1 MSARILDGRVV
12 AGEVLAGLA
21 SRAAGLARRP
31 GLGVVLV
38 GDDPASALY
47 VRHKTL
53 AAARLGFVQRQETL
67 PASTSQEAVVAAV
80 RALGADPAIDGILV
94 QLPLP
99 AHIARDAVLD
109 AIDPSKD
116 VDGLH
121 PLDAGWLSQ
130 GRPGL
135 APCTPL
141 GVMELLR
148 RTDVRLR
155 GAEAVVIGRSNL
167 VGRPMA
173 RLLEGADCTVT
184 LCHRHTRDLAAHVR
198 RAEVLVVAAGV
209 PGCVPGA
216 WVRDGAVVID
226 VGINRLAD
234 GSLRGDVDFE
244 PARARAGWI
253 TPVPG
258 GVGPMTIAMLMR
270 NTVEASANRQGPAR
284 TP

>member
-1 MSARILDGRVV
+1 MSARLLDGRAV
-12 AGEVLAGLA
+12 AEEVLADVA
-21 SRAAGLARRP
+21 ARAAGLPRPP
-31 GLGVVLV
+31 GLGVLLV

-47 VRHKTL
+47 VRHKTR

-67 PASTSQEAVVAAV
+67 PASASQAAV
-80 RALGADPAIDGILV
+80 LDVVRAMGEDDTLDGILV

-99 AHIARDAVLD
+99 PQVSRDAVLD
-109 AIDPSKD
+109 AVDPSKD

-135 APCTPL
+135 VPCTPL

-148 RTDVRLR
+148 RTAVPLR

-184 LCHRHTRDLAAHVR
+184 LCHRHTRSLAEHVG
-198 RAEVLVVAAGV
+198 RADILVVAAGA

-216 WVRDGAVVID
+216 WVKPGAVVLD

-234 GSLRGDVDFE
+234 GSLRGDVAFE
-244 PARARAGWI
+244 DARERASWI

-270 NTVEASANRQGPAR
+270 NTLEASARRQTLAR
-284 TP
+284 LP

>member
-1 MSARILDGRVV
+1 VSARILDGR
-12 AGEVLAGLA
+12 AAADEVLAELA
-21 SRAAGLARRP
+21 AHALRLARRP

-38 GDDPASALY
+38 GEDPASALY
-47 VRHKTL
+47 VRHKTR
-53 AAARLGFVQRQETL
+53 AAARLGYVQRQETL
-67 PASTSQEAVVAAV
+67 SQGASQDDVLAVV
-80 RALGADPAIDGILV
+80 RALGADPDIDGILV

-99 AHIARDAVLD
+99 AHVSRDAVLD
-109 AIDPSKD
+109 AIDPAKD

-135 APCTPL
+135 VPCTPL

-148 RTDVRLR
+148 RTGLPLR
-155 GAEAVVIGRSNL
+155 GAEAVVVGRSNL

-184 LCHRHTRDLAAHVR
+184 LCHRHTRALEAHVR
-198 RAEVLVVAAGV
+198 RAEVLVVAAGAA
-209 PGCVPGA
+209 GCVPGE
-216 WVRDGAVVID
+216 WVREGAVVID
-226 VGINRLAD
+226 VGINRLPD
-234 GSLRGDVDFE
+234 GTLCGDVGFHA
-244 PARARAGWI
+244 ARARAAWI

-270 NTVEASANRQGPAR
+270 NTLEASVRRQPVLGAP
-284 TP
+284 